1 MVDGMRCSARLAAAR
16 RVMANVSAVEGDDPA
31 TVVMGMDQH
40 RAQITAE
47 WIDTI
52 TGEISTARIAPPGSA
67 ATARLIAVAR
77 KLLKRSYHLLC
88 NLGDQALEPETDTI
102 VDFVRAGAR
111 AGAAARVPDG
121 GPAGPCDGSDRRR
134 AAPVSHPPRHPQPAA
149 PDRCRPDAGRRD
161 ADHGAGQTRRHQLKQ
176 LLRADARNRT
186 GDSLHCQLPI
196 AGLLQETRP
205 RLPAASGPETC

>member
-67 ATARLIAVAR
+67 ATARACRSRASCSSAAISASR
-77 KLLKRSYHLLC
+77 TLK
-88 NLGDQALEPETDTI
+88 E
-102 VDFVRAGAR
+102 
-111 AGAAARVPDG
+111 
-121 GPAGPCDGSDRRR
+121 
-134 AAPVSHPPRHPQPAA
+134 VSV
-149 PDRCRPDAGRRD
+149 
-161 ADHGAGQTRRHQLKQ
+161 
-176 LLRADARNRT
+176 
-186 GDSLHCQLPI
+186 
-196 AGLLQETRP
+196 
-205 RLPAASGPETC
+205 

>member
-77 KLLKRSYHLLC
+77 KLLKRSYQCVTNAEGGVGVGDIVHRRCCARDGGLLALRRRPC
-88 NLGDQALEPETDTI
+88 GGRRQTALE
-102 VDFVRAGAR
+102 
-111 AGAAARVPDG
+111 
-121 GPAGPCDGSDRRR
+121 
-134 AAPVSHPPRHPQPAA
+134 
-149 PDRCRPDAGRRD
+149 
-161 ADHGAGQTRRHQLKQ
+161 
-176 LLRADARNRT
+176 LR
-186 GDSLHCQLPI
+186 
-196 AGLLQETRP
+196 
-205 RLPAASGPETC
+205 